1 MNCYKMINSVENYL
15 ELNNYKLVEI
25 IQENERKKTKLIKV
39 KKDSQY
45 YIVKAIGKE
54 SPIDI
59 KNKFFIEVEY
69 YKNHQQEY
77 LPKFIES
84 NEELLILEFIQGKL
98 LRESLIDNSLDT
110 KILAL
115 LIKNVQDIYINS
127 KRRKKE
133 PNNFKN
139 AFSHLS
145 NLLQSGP
152 IQTKHFKTSI
162 YKRFLNKLIL
172 LVLKFK
178 LQWHISR
185 IDKED
190 LKNGFVH
197 GDLHYNNIIIDN
209 ERNIKFIDFE
219 NIRYDGFF
227 DFDIMYLYAMLEINI
242 DAESE
247 EMKILQDAINKLL
260 RNKLLMKM
268 YNLFRYSVNLNNRFV
283 V

>member
-1 MNCYKMINSVENYL
+1 ML
-15 ELNNYKLVEI
+15 ESIEKFLLLNDYKLIEL
-25 IQENERKKTKLIKV
+25 IQESKWKKTMLFKIE
-39 KKDSQY
+39 KDGVN
-45 YIVKAIGKE
+45 YIVKSIDKA
-54 SPIDI
+54 SPVDI
-59 KNKFFIEVEY
+59 KNKFLIEVEY
-69 YKNHQQEY
+69 YKHQQYEY
-77 LPKFIES
+77 LPKYIES
-84 NEELLILEFIQGKL
+84 NQELLILEFIQGRT
-98 LRESLIDNSLDT
+98 LREELKHNSLDT
-110 KILAL
+110 KTLAL
-115 LIKNVQDIYINS
+115 LIRNIEELYVAS
-127 KRRKKE
+127 KRKNKGD
-133 PNNFKN
+133 NNFRN

-247 EMKILQDAINKLL
+247 EMKMLQDAINKLL

-268 YNLFRYSVNLNNRFV
+268 YNLFRYSVNLNNRFFV
-283 V
+283 

>member
-1 MNCYKMINSVENYL
+1 MLDSVKNFL
-15 ELNNYKLVEI
+15 LLNDYKLIEL
-25 IQENERKKTKLIKV
+25 IQESKWKKTMLFKV
-39 KKDSQY
+39 EKDGVN
-45 YIVKAIGKE
+45 YIVKYIDRA
-54 SPIDI
+54 SPVDI

-84 NEELLILEFIQGKL
+84 NEELLILEFIQGKS
-98 LRESLIDNSLDT
+98 LRETLLDNSLDA
-110 KILAL
+110 KALAL

-127 KRRKKE
+127 KRRNKD

-152 IQTKHFKTSI
+152 IQTKHFKISI
-162 YKRFLNKLIL
+162 YKLFLNKLIL

-247 EMKILQDAINKLL
+247 EMKILQDAINQLL

>member
-84 NEELLILEFIQGKL
+84 NEELLILEFIQGKS
-98 LRESLIDNSLDT
+98 LRKTLIDNSLDT

-115 LIKNVQDIYINS
+115 LIKNVQEIYINS
-127 KRRKKE
+127 KRKNKD

-139 AFSHLS
+139 VFSHLS

-152 IQTKHFKTSI
+152 IQTKDIKVSF
-162 YKRFLNKLIL
+162 YKRILNKLIL
-172 LVLKFK
+172 LVLKLK
-178 LQWHISR
+178 LRWYISR

-190 LKNGFVH
+190 LKNGFMH
-197 GDLHYNNIIIDN
+197 GDLHYNNIIINNNGDV
-209 ERNIKFIDFE
+209 KFIDFE
-219 NIRYDGFF
+219 NIRHDGFF

-242 DAESE
+242 DSESE
-247 EMKILQDAINKLL
+247 EMKILQDAINQLL
-260 RNKLLMKM
+260 RNNFLMKI

>member
-1 MNCYKMINSVENYL
+1 MINSVENYL

-84 NEELLILEFIQGKL
+84 NEELLILEFIQGKS
-98 LRESLIDNSLDT
+98 LRKTLIDNSLDT

-115 LIKNVQDIYINS
+115 LIKNVQEIYINS
-127 KRRKKE
+127 KRKNKD

-139 AFSHLS
+139 VFSHLS

-152 IQTKHFKTSI
+152 IQTKDIKVSF
-162 YKRFLNKLIL
+162 YKRILNKLIL
-172 LVLKFK
+172 LVLKLK
-178 LQWHISR
+178 LRWYISR

-190 LKNGFVH
+190 LKNGFMH
-197 GDLHYNNIIIDN
+197 GDLHYNNIIINNNGDV
-209 ERNIKFIDFE
+209 KFIDFE
-219 NIRYDGFF
+219 NIRHDGFF

-242 DAESE
+242 DSESE
-247 EMKILQDAINKLL
+247 EMKILQDAINQLL
-260 RNKLLMKM
+260 RNNFLMKI

-283 V
+283 L

>member
-1 MNCYKMINSVENYL
+1 MINSVENYL

-162 YKRFLNKLIL
+162 YKLFLNKLIL

-190 LKNGFVH
+190 LKNGFAH

-247 EMKILQDAINKLL
+247 EMKILQDAINQLL
-260 RNKLLMKM
+260 KNKFLIKI
-268 YNLFRYSVNLNNRFV
+268 YNLFRYSINLNNRFAV
-283 V
+283 

>member
-1 MNCYKMINSVENYL
+1 MINSVENYL

-84 NEELLILEFIQGKL
+84 NEELLILEFIQGKS
-98 LRESLIDNSLDT
+98 LRETLIDNSLDT

-115 LIKNVQDIYINS
+115 LIKNVQEIYINS
-127 KRRKKE
+127 KRKNKD

-139 AFSHLS
+139 VFSHLS

-152 IQTKHFKTSI
+152 IQTKDIKVSF
-162 YKRFLNKLIL
+162 YKRILNKLIL

-178 LQWHISR
+178 LRWYISR

-197 GDLHYNNIIIDN
+197 GDLHYNNIIINNGGDV
-209 ERNIKFIDFE
+209 KFIDFE

-247 EMKILQDAINKLL
+247 EMKILQDAINNLL
-260 RNKLLMKM
+260 RNKCLIKI
-268 YNLFRYSVNLNNRFV
+268 YSLFRYSVNLNNRFV

>member
-84 NEELLILEFIQGKL
+84 NEELLILEFIQGKS
-98 LRESLIDNSLDT
+98 LRKTLIDNSLDT

-115 LIKNVQDIYINS
+115 LIKNVQEIYINS
-127 KRRKKE
+127 KRKNKD

-139 AFSHLS
+139 VFSHLS

-152 IQTKHFKTSI
+152 IQTKDIKVSF
-162 YKRFLNKLIL
+162 YKRILNKLIL
-172 LVLKFK
+172 LVLNLK
-178 LQWHISR
+178 LRWYISR

-190 LKNGFVH
+190 LKNGFMH
-197 GDLHYNNIIIDN
+197 GDLHYNNIIINNNGDV
-209 ERNIKFIDFE
+209 KFIDFE
-219 NIRYDGFF
+219 NIRHDGFF

-242 DAESE
+242 DSESE
-247 EMKILQDAINKLL
+247 EMKILQDAINQLL
-260 RNKLLMKM
+260 RNNFLMKI

>member
-1 MNCYKMINSVENYL
+1 MINSVENYL

-84 NEELLILEFIQGKL
+84 NEELLILEFIQGKS
-98 LRESLIDNSLDT
+98 LRETLIDNSLDT

-115 LIKNVQDIYINS
+115 LIKNVQEIYINS
-127 KRRKKE
+127 KRKNKD

-139 AFSHLS
+139 VFSHLS

-152 IQTKHFKTSI
+152 IQTKDIKVSF
-162 YKRFLNKLIL
+162 YKRILNKLIL

-178 LQWHISR
+178 LRWYISR

-190 LKNGFVH
+190 LKNGFMH
-197 GDLHYNNIIIDN
+197 GDLHYNNIIINNNGDV
-209 ERNIKFIDFE
+209 KFIDFE

-242 DAESE
+242 NEDRE
-247 EMKILQDAINKLL
+247 ERKLIEYAINKLCK
-260 RNKLLMKM
+260 NKWSKKI
-268 YNLFRYSVNLNNRFV
+268 YNLFRYSISLNNRFTIKI
-283 V
+283 

>member
-1 MNCYKMINSVENYL
+1 MINSVENYL

-84 NEELLILEFIQGKL
+84 NEELLILEFIQGKS
-98 LRESLIDNSLDT
+98 LRKTLIDNSLDT

-115 LIKNVQDIYINS
+115 LIKNVQEIYINS
-127 KRRKKE
+127 KRKNKD

-139 AFSHLS
+139 VFSHLS

-152 IQTKHFKTSI
+152 IQTKDIKVSF
-162 YKRFLNKLIL
+162 YKRILNKLIL
-172 LVLKFK
+172 LVLKLK
-178 LQWHISR
+178 LRWYISR

-190 LKNGFVH
+190 LKNGFMH
-197 GDLHYNNIIIDN
+197 GDLHYNNIIINNNGDV
-209 ERNIKFIDFE
+209 KFIDFE
-219 NIRYDGFF
+219 NIRHDGFF

-242 DAESE
+242 DSESE
-247 EMKILQDAINKLL
+247 EMKILQDAINQLL
-260 RNKLLMKM
+260 RNNFLMKI